1 MRPISWVAM
10 AVGLAQQ
17 PLVAQ
22 PQVSTAN
29 FDVASIRQHTAAIT
43 EVAILVSG
51 TRVTVTAYA
60 LLGLI
65 MDAYKLEPYRIAG
78 RADWMDNDR
87 YDITAR
93 APGENPPTSVQ
104 VETMLQTLLADRFQ
118 LRFHRETRQLPG
130 YALALGRNGPKLQA
144 SPADAAPRMSLR
156 GSGLVNQLSV
166 SKEDMDQLAKQ
177 LASAVGR
184 PVVDRTGLTGSYDF
198 QLSWSSD
205 DVSTALSGRERP
217 PSIFTALQEQLG
229 LKLEST
235 RGPVELLVIDHAE
248 KPTPN

>member
-1 MRPISWVAM
+1 MRPISLVAM

-22 PQVSTAN
+22 PQDSPAT
-29 FDVASIRQHTAAIT
+29 FEVASIRQHTPAIT

-65 MDAYKLEPYRIAG
+65 MDAYKLEPYQIAG

-93 APGENPPTSVQ
+93 AAGENPPTSAQ

-118 LRFHRETRQLPG
+118 LRFHRETRQLPE
-130 YALALGRNGPKLQA
+130 YALVLGRNGPKLQA
-144 SPADAAPRMSLR
+144 SAPDAAWRTRLS
-156 GSGLVNQLSV
+156 GSGLVNELIV

-177 LASAVGR
+177 LPSAVGR
-184 PVVDRTGLTGSYDF
+184 PVVDRTGLTGRYD
-198 QLSWSSD
+198 S
-205 DVSTALSGRERP
+205 
-217 PSIFTALQEQLG
+217 
-229 LKLEST
+229 
-235 RGPVELLVIDHAE
+235 
-248 KPTPN
+248 N